1 MSATELPVTR
11 AAAPLREQVV
21 TILRQAILD
30 FRFAPGQ
37 RLVEREL
44 IEMLGV
50 SRTTVREALGE
61 LKTEGLVTVV
71 PQRGATVAV
80 PDAQEAA
87 DLYDIRFRL
96 EALVVERFVE
106 RATTSQV
113 MRFEAA
119 VEAFAEAVAADHSV
133 HELLER
139 RDEILSVLM
148 EGAGSPTLQQ
158 FAESV
163 QARVNILRAASM
175 ADRTRV
181 EESIAE
187 WRALAA
193 AVRARD
199 AKQAEA
205 LYGEHLRRS
214 ADVALARLSTGLTAP
229 VVHP

>member
-1 MSATELPVTR
+1 MRPELPVQR

-21 TILRQAILD
+21 ITLRQAILD

-44 IEMLGV
+44 IELLGV

-61 LKTEGLVTVV
+61 LKTEGLVTVI

-96 EALVVERFVE
+96 EALIVERFVE
-106 RATTSQV
+106 RASLSQI
-113 MRFEAA
+113 MRLEAA
-119 VEAFAEAVAADHSV
+119 VEALAEAITADRSV

-139 RDEILSVLM
+139 RDEILALLM
-148 EGAGSPTLQQ
+148 EGVGSPTLQQ
-158 FAESV
+158 FAETL

-181 EESIAE
+181 HESIAE

-193 AVRARD
+193 AIRGRD
-199 AKQAEA
+199 AQQAA
-205 LYGEHLRRS
+205 AIYSEHLRKG
-214 ADVALARLSTGLTAP
+214 AAVALTRLKTGLAAP
-229 VVHP
+229 LTPQ

>member
-1 MSATELPVTR
+1 MSTTELPVTR

-187 WRALAA
+187 WRALASA
-193 AVRARD
+193 IRTRD

-205 LYGEHLRRS
+205 LYGEHLRRG
-214 ADVALARLSTGLTAP
+214 AEVALARLSTDLTAP
-229 VVHP
+229 LAR